1 MDHIE
6 HGQRTVGGRGGF
18 EVPDQAVLVLLQ
30 VKNGLIQR
38 IAVHVFLGQHMA
50 QPALSEGLGV
60 PARKITTP
68 EEFKEGLKW
77 AMNLG
82 GPAVLECVVDPS
94 EKVWPMV
101 APGASLMETFSEEDL
116 EKK

>member
-1 MDHIE
+1 VEIVVNNHVLGMVHQWQDLFYE
-6 HGQRTVGGRGGF
+6 GRYSATELF
-18 EVPDQAVLVLLQ
+18 DKVDFTKV
-30 VKNGLIQR
+30 
-38 IAVHVFLGQHMA
+38 
-50 QPALSEGLGV
+50 SEGLGV

-116 EKK
+116 ENK